1 MAIER
6 KITSLTSGSGDS
18 ESRVFISNT
27 LVDRHEIISSP
38 FSFAFPVFT
47 IDGAT
52 YNFYKQTTAGISASL
67 NNIKTVKYTFSANT
81 NSLTGT
87 TQMKHDIYRINYDIY
102 TAGTQ
107 AVISLTSTTI
117 PNTSVTGVNST
128 TTTVN
133 TDSINSLT
141 EAIANI
147 YSAITYPI
155 YTTYESVSG
164 TGFVIASAHTLT
176 LPQQIKP
183 TGQYTQ
189 NLFLDKSQYFIDSQF
204 LIETPV
210 DQTLGDVQTFS
221 GNQVVKLYD
230 MPYSSTTYI
239 GTGSNSHT
247 ITGGTFSGTTISG
260 ATFTYFVP
268 PKKADIFVL
277 NGEPAVKGVQNTF
290 APIFSFK
297 NVEDGDYYKLQVT
310 YNTGDTTFTGATTTF
325 KLQSQPGGPEYVR
338 TSAVAL
344 TPNAEFLYRIGNTK
358 EVINLFNVKQNVTTW
373 SEQTYAQA
381 ANDGSY
387 LLSGNTWFNYIGNP
401 WPGAIIS
408 LTIQT
413 NISVIDLGSD
423 EPNDPNITSEVSN
436 PLGGGVGTIITTAS
450 DSNGAFTFGKIGGG
464 QYLMTVDSGDPNFGS
479 QTFSFFLSQDTSFD
493 IIFGIIWGNT
503 NIPMSDISYTFL

>member
-6 KITSLTSGSGDS
+6 KITSLTSGSGNS
-18 ESRVFISNT
+18 ESRVFVSNT
-27 LVDRHEIISSP
+27 LVNRNEIVTSP

-47 IDGAT
+47 LQGAT
-52 YNFYKQTTAGISASL
+52 YKYYTQTTAGISASL
-67 NNIKTVKYTFSANT
+67 NNVKTLKYIFSSNT
-81 NSLTGT
+81 NSLSGT
-87 TQMKHDIYRINYDIY
+87 TKMKHDIYRINYDIY
-102 TAGTQ
+102 TAATQ
-107 AVISLTSTTI
+107 ATFSLTSTTI
-117 PNTSVTGVNST
+117 PNTTVSGVNT
-128 TTTVN
+128 TTTIVSP
-133 TDSINSLT
+133 DSINEFTNALS
-141 EAIANI
+141 NI

-155 YTTYESVSG
+155 YTLIEDASG
-164 TGFVIASAHTLT
+164 ATFTLASAHTLN

-204 LIETPV
+204 LIDIPL
-210 DQTLGDVQTFS
+210 DQTLGDVRAIS
-221 GNQVVKLYD
+221 GDQVVQLYD
-230 MPYSSTTYI
+230 MPFSSTTTV
-239 GTGSNSHT
+239 GTGSNSHV
-247 ITGGTFSGTTISG
+247 ITGGTFSGTSISG

-277 NGEPAVKGVQNTF
+277 NGEPAVKGVQDTF

-310 YNTGDTTFTGATTTF
+310 YNTGDTVFTGTTTTF

-358 EVINLFNVKQNVTTW
+358 EIINIFKVKQNVTTW

-381 ANDGSY
+381 ANDGSF
-387 LLSGNTWFNYIGNP
+387 LLSGNTWLNYIGNP
-401 WPGAIIS
+401 FANALIT

-423 EPNDPNITSEVSN
+423 EPSDPNVTSEVSN
-436 PLGGGVGTIITTAS
+436 PLGGGVGTIIQTAS
-450 DSNGAFTFGKIGGG
+450 DVNGAFSFGKIVV
-464 QYLMTVDSGDPNFGS
+464 QHRRSDHDP
-479 QTFSFFLSQDTSFD
+479 L
-493 IIFGIIWGNT
+493 
-503 NIPMSDISYTFL
+503 